1 MNNLN
6 PILAATNITSPAV
19 TKINIRAENIFR
31 FKRLPICPPIKTAKK
46 RNQKLDDLVQMVS
59 EITANQNKRRG

>member
-19 TKINIRAENIFR
+19 TRANMRGGNIFKFR
-31 FKRLPICPPIKTAKK
+31 KLPICPPIKTAKK
-46 RNQKLDDLVQMVS
+46 RNQ
-59 EITANQNKRRG
+59 